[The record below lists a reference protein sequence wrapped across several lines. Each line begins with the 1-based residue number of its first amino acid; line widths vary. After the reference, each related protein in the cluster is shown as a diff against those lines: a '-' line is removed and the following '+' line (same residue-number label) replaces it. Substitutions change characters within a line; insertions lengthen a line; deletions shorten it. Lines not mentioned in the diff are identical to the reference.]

1 MKIKLLRLIITM
13 SKLATYGILLQTL
26 FFSLLL
32 AENSEAQKIER
43 VYDVHLNLNLN
54 DAKIIDVFQEIE
66 SKTDFHFSFD
76 ISDIESDVKINYRK
90 DNATVAD
97 ALLKISKFGNLKFK
111 QVNNYITVKKFE
123 RGEKQ
128 KIEIVIQGI
137 SVTGKVTSTEDT
149 EGLPGV
155 NVVVKG
161 TSIGTVT
168 DVEGNYALEVPA
180 ENSILVFSS
189 VGFLTEEFLI
199 GNKTI
204 IDFTLTPDI
213 TQLSEIVVTALGV
226 ERDVKALQYSVTTID
241 GDNFT
246 KARENN
252 ITNQLA
258 GRIAGVNVSKTS
270 SGPGGSTRVI
280 IRGNTSLQGNN
291 QPLYVV
297 DGLPIDNSG
306 FGQAGMWGGSDE
318 GDGMT
323 SISPDDIESIT
334 VLKGASAA
342 ALYGA
347 RAANGVVNITTKK
360 GSNRK
365 GIGVSFQS
373 NYTVEKAVNFLDVQT
388 EYGTGGFV
396 NGVSTKATTQSQAY
410 SWGNDSWGPRFDG
423 QPVVMWDGIS
433 RPYESAG
440 DNWNRFFE
448 PGQALTNSIAFTG
461 GNADQN
467 FRVSI
472 SDLRSNS
479 IIPNAG
485 YNRTN
490 ISISANSKLGKKL
503 TLGAKLLYS
512 REDVKNRPGVADTP
526 SNSFAAISRMPD
538 NFNLDWLK
546 GDPNK
551 LGAIPQDQDEASL
564 LLWGKLPGEE
574 MPFSSSKW
582 TQNPWWTAYQKVNSD
597 IRDRVIASVDLRYDI
612 TDNIYVKGRIGMDW
626 YTRRE
631 QALIAQGTGYRRQGT
646 ISEGERRIRE
656 VNAEWMVGYN
666 ESFGRLNVNAFV
678 GGNKM
683 TRSNEVIS
691 ANGTGFNVP
700 FFAAINNAAARN
712 YGYGYSENGI
722 NSLFGSAELGW
733 DGYLFLTATVRK
745 DWFSVVNPENNSAL
759 YPSVGASWVFS
770 DNFQA
775 LPSWFSFGKARVSWA
790 QVGNVTIS
798 PYRANLAYS
807 LRADTHLGR
816 PLAGFSSGNTIP
828 NPSLIPYT
836 SNEIEVG
843 FDLRF
848 LQNRLGV
855 DFAYY
860 NQETTDDILNAG
872 ISGTSGF
879 TATTVNLGK
888 MTNNG
893 VEILLTGTPIQGE
906 FNWDIA
912 FNFSKNNNKVVS
924 LIEGSDELSLAQS
937 RTRSSR
943 IKHIV
948 GYPFGMVTARVQ
960 QMTDD
965 GRPVY
970 TELGLVQG
978 ASEYEIL
985 GNGVPDFTGG
995 LNNTFSY
1002 KGFNLSFLIDFKSGG
1017 VIHSGTNANLLSWGR
1032 HKATVQG
1039 REGNPAVEISGV
1051 YQSGSDGDGN
1061 PTYTEKTWT
1070 LTEQPASDY
1079 WWSVGSRDS
1088 RFVTYDAS
1096 YGKLRQLT
1104 FGYSFPRSLIGDKIQ
1119 SLSLSFVGR
1128 NLAYLWK
1135 NTENISPEAGY
1146 SNGNSQ
1152 GLENI
1157 GTPETRSY
1165 GFNVKVE
1172 F

>member
-1 MKIKLLRLIITM
+1 MKRKILFLFLIT
-13 SKLATYGILLQTL
+13 ATFTQVW
-26 FFSLLL
+26 
-32 AENSEAQKIER
+32 AQK
-43 VYDVHLNLNLN
+43 
-54 DAKIIDVFQEIE
+54 
-66 SKTDFHFSFD
+66 
-76 ISDIESDVKINYRK
+76 
-90 DNATVAD
+90 TV
-97 ALLKISKFGNLKFK
+97 N
-111 QVNNYITVKKFE
+111 
-123 RGEKQ
+123 
-128 KIEIVIQGI
+128 
-137 SVTGKVTSTEDT
+137 GKVTSAED
-149 EGLPGV
+149 GSALPGV
-155 NVVVKG
+155 NVLVVG
-161 TSIGTVT
+161 SQEGSIT
-168 DVEGNYALEVPA
+168 DVEGNFSLEVPSDA
-180 ENSILVFSS
+180 RLKFSYIGYQDFEIAVGNQS
-189 VGFLTEEFLI
+189 V
-199 GNKTI
+199 
-204 IDFTLTPDI
+204 IDVVLQVDV

-226 ERDVKALQYSVTTID
+226 ERDVKALQYSVTTVS
-241 GDNFT
+241 GENFT
-246 KARENN
+246 EARENN

-258 GRIAGVNVSKTS
+258 GRIAGVNVTKTS
-270 SGPGGSTRVI
+270 GGPGASTRVI

-347 RAANGVVNITTKK
+347 RAANGVINITTKR

-373 NYTVEKAVNFLDVQT
+373 NYTVEKAVDFNDLQT
-388 EYGTGGFV
+388 EFGTGNFV
-396 NGVSTKATTQSQAY
+396 NGVSTKATTQTQGY

-440 DNWNRFFE
+440 DNWNRFF
-448 PGQALTNSIAFTG
+448 QAGPAWTNSIAFAG

-472 SDLRSNS
+472 SDLRSKS
-479 IIPNAG
+479 IVPNAG

-490 ISISANSKLGKKL
+490 ISISANSKFGKRIS
-503 TLGAKLLYS
+503 LGAKLLYS

-526 SNSFAAISRMPD
+526 SNAFAALTRMPD
-538 NFNLDWLK
+538 NVNLDWLK

-564 LLWGKLPGEE
+564 IIFGKLPGEE

-597 IRDRVIASVDLRYDI
+597 VKDRIIGSVRLRYDI
-612 TDNIYVKGRIGMDW
+612 TDALYVQGRIGLDW

-631 QALIAQGTGYRRQGT
+631 TAIIAQGTGYRRQGT
-646 ISEGERRIRE
+646 IQEGERRVQE
-656 VNAEWMVGYN
+656 VNMEWTAGYN
-666 ESFGRLNVNAFV
+666 ETFGKLNVNAFI
-678 GGNKM
+678 GGNKLE
-683 TRSNEVIS
+683 RSNELIR
-691 ANGTGFNVP
+691 ADGNGFNVP
-700 FFAAINNAAARN
+700 FFHAINNANQRN
-712 YGYGYSENGI
+712 YAYGYSESGI

-759 YPSVGASWVFS
+759 YPSVGASWAFS
-770 DNFQA
+770 DNFQS

-790 QVGNVTIS
+790 QVGNVTIA

-816 PLAGFSSGNTIP
+816 PLAGFASGNTIP
-828 NPSLIPYT
+828 NPDLVPYT
-836 SNEIEVG
+836 SNEFEVG
-843 FDLRF
+843 FDVKF
-848 LQNRLGV
+848 FQNRIGL

-860 NQETTDDILNAG
+860 NQATTDDILNAS

-893 VEILLTGTPIQGE
+893 VEILLTGTPIQGA
-906 FNWDIA
+906 FNWDVS
-912 FNFSKNNNKVVS
+912 FNFAKNNNEVVS

-960 QMTDD
+960 QMTED
-965 GRPVY
+965 GQPVY
-970 TELGLVQG
+970 TEEGLVVG
-978 ASEYEIL
+978 ASEYAIL

-995 LNNTFSY
+995 MNNTFTF
-1002 KGFNLSFLIDFKSGG
+1002 KGFNLSFLIDFRQGG
-1017 VIHSGTNANLLSWGR
+1017 VIHSGTNANLLSYGK
-1032 HKATVQG
+1032 HKKTLGG
-1039 REGNPAVEISGV
+1039 REGYPPVEFSGV
-1051 YQSGSDGDGN
+1051 YQSGTDGDGD
-1061 PTYTEKTWT
+1061 PTYTQKDWS
-1070 LTEQPASDY
+1070 LTQQDAADY
-1079 WWSVGSRDS
+1079 WWSVGSRAS
-1088 RFVTYDAS
+1088 RSVTYDAS

-1104 FGYSFPRSLIGDKIQ
+1104 FGYNFPRSLIGDKIQ

-1135 NTENISPEAGY
+1135 NTENISPEANY
-1146 SNGNSQ
+1146 TNGNSQ
-1152 GLENI
+1152 GLENLSF
-1157 GTPETRSY
+1157 PETRSY
-1165 GFNVKVE
+1165 GFNLRVE